1 MSLFS
6 KKNKNKEEAPVSSTA
21 SPTINE
27 AIEIHVMPEKYRKEH
42 VKVNQAKMTGIII
55 LSVGMVVLL
64 AMAFGLYYFL
74 FADHSDQEMDIAKQN
89 MQTEESS
96 SSTDEAKSGT
106 LDTGNGQ
113 KENPAI
119 TGGNLNFNKNNE
131 DTATSSQEE
140 TIEKT
145 AERITSIA
153 NGIDS
158 DGDGLTDNEEQL
170 LGTDLSSA
178 NSDGDGYGDLVELK
192 NLYNPAG
199 AGRLIENLNIREMT
213 NATYH
218 YSVYYP
224 TEWAGGASSNDESII
239 FMSADNH
246 FIQII
251 TQPND
256 SGQIINDWYREQ
268 FSLSEIATEFF
279 VVGSDWV
286 GLKSPDGL
294 TVYLNDQ
301 AQENIFALT
310 YNIGSSSTLEYK
322 NIFDMMVKSFK
333 FVN

>member
-1 MSLFS
+1 
-6 KKNKNKEEAPVSSTA
+6 
-21 SPTINE
+21 
-27 AIEIHVMPEKYRKEH
+27 
-42 VKVNQAKMTGIII
+42 
-55 LSVGMVVLL
+55 
-64 AMAFGLYYFL
+64 
-74 FADHSDQEMDIAKQN
+74 

-96 SSTDEAKSGT
+96 SSTNEAKSGT

-113 KENPAI
+113 KETPAI

-145 AERITSIA
+145 AARITSIA

-256 SGQIINDWYREQ
+256 SGQTINDWYREQ